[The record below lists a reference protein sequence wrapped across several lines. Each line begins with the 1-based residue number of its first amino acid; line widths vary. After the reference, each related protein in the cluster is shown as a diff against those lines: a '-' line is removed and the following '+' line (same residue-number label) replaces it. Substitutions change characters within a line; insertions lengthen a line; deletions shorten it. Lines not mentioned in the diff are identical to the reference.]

1 MTDEER
7 LILALECCGR
17 SLLPMCHECPM
28 SDGDGGCYS
37 NLQFEALNVIKKQKA
52 IIDFLKSENE
62 EMRRDLEKENVRK
75 TKSKLIKFFENKK
88 INNKGE

>member
-1 MTDEER
+1 MTNDV
-7 LILALECCGR
+7 LIKALECCGR

-28 SDGDGGCYS
+28 SDEVGCCS
-37 NLQFEALNVIKKQKA
+37 ALQFEALNVIKRQKA

-62 EMRRDLEKENVRK
+62 EMRRDLEKENV
-75 TKSKLIKFFENKK
+75 KK